1 VTTTDLPA
9 GAPEPTEPGA
19 STESAASTAASTAAT
34 EPAVRWQDPKRRAWM
49 YGLAVPLLPFG
60 GGLVAWL
67 TGWTFFWWM
76 GPLWIFVIIP
86 LLDTLAGTDASN
98 PPAWAVPQLESDRY
112 YRWCVYLYI
121 PLQLVGFLWG
131 ASVIA
136 GGSLSPVS
144 QLGLALSVGTVAGV
158 GINTAHELG
167 HKRERVERRLS
178 KVALAQSGYGHF
190 YVEHNRGHHAN
201 VSTPEDPASARFGE
215 SFWVFLPRTVVGS
228 LRSAWTLASGAQRRK
243 DQRVWSLR
251 NDVLNAWAL
260 SVVLFGV
267 AIALFGPVV
276 LPYVAVQAVFG
287 FSLLEVVNYIEHY
300 GLLRQ
305 RVANG
310 RYERCRP
317 EHSWNSN
324 NIVSNLVLYH
334 LERHSD
340 HHANPTRRYQ
350 SLRHFDE
357 APQLPSGYA
366 LMIGLAY
373 FPPLWRR
380 VMDHR
385 VLAHY
390 DGDITR
396 ANIHPPA
403 RSRVLARYAVDG

>member
-1 VTTTDLPA
+1 MTTTEPVPA
-9 GAPEPTEPGA
+9 PAPV
-19 STESAASTAASTAAT
+19 
-34 EPAVRWQDPKRRAWM
+34 PAWRDPKRRWWLG
-49 YGLAVPLLPFG
+49 GLLVPLLPFVG
-60 GGLVAWL
+60 AWSASL
-67 TGWTFFWWM
+67 TGWNALWWM
-76 GPLWIFVIIP
+76 GPIWILLVVP
-86 LLDTLAGTDASN
+86 ALDTVWGTDAAN
-98 PPAWAVPQLESDRY
+98 PPDWAVAQLEADRY
-112 YRWCVYLYI
+112 YRWCVYLYL
-121 PLQLVGFLWG
+121 PLQYLGFVW
-131 ASVIA
+131 AA
-136 GGSLSPVS
+136 GVFVRGDLSALS
-144 QLGLALSVGTVAGV
+144 KLGLALTVGTVAGI

-167 HKRERVERRLS
+167 HKRERIERRLS

-201 VSTPEDPASARFGE
+201 VSTPADPASARFGE
-215 SFWVFLPRTVVGS
+215 SFWAFLPRTVAGS
-228 LRSAWTLASGAQRRK
+228 LRSAWSIAAAAQRRK
-243 DQRVWSLR
+243 GKRVWSLG

-260 SVVLFGV
+260 SVVLFG
-267 AIALFGPVV
+267 ATIAAFGPAVV
-276 LPYVAVQAVFG
+276 PFVVVQAVLG

-305 RVANG
+305 TLPNG

-324 NIVSNLVLYH
+324 NLVSNLLLYH

-350 SLRHFDE
+350 SLRHFEE

-373 FPPLWRR
+373 VPPLWRR

-390 DGDITR
+390 GGDVTR
-396 ANIHPPA
+396 ANIHP
-403 RSRVLARYAVDG
+403 RRRRQVLARYPTTTG